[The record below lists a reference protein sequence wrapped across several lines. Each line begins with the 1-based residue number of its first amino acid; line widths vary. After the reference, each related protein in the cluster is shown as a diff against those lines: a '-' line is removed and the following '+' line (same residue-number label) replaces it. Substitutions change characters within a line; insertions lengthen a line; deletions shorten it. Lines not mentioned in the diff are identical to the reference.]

1 MITQKNVKLQYITAW
16 IKKQQ
21 QTSFKYKLCGIDK
34 AMEKANAHINKLQ
47 EEHKHIFSNQVIRK
61 C

>member
-1 MITQKNVKLQYITAW
+1 MN
-16 IKKQQ
+16 KKQQ
-21 QTSFKYKLCGIDK
+21 QISFKYKLCGIDN

-47 EEHKHIFSNQVIRK
+47 EEHKHLFSNQVIRK